1 MTVSSQGGE
10 PRFKLSGVSVCLCVQ
25 QARHW
30 KITVSYSEP
39 HLPRC
44 SCVPAV
50 LALFL
55 MLRSASLS
63 VCVLASAKQL
73 KQNFELSLCVCW
85 SCPKYVDVWKGLCQV
100 AKPIFFG
107 RGLCT
112 WYFQSTVLFSP
123 QTFSG
128 TETGWSRDEARNGAK
143 NCHNDSCE
151 GLDRLGGTG

>member
-1 MTVSSQGGE
+1 MC
-10 PRFKLSGVSVCLCVQ
+10 FLCHVFN
-25 QARHW
+25 RLDIG
-30 KITVSYSEP
+30 KS
-39 HLPRC
+39 LPRAVSLIC
-44 SCVPAV
+44 QDVPGVPAV

-55 MLRSASLS
+55 MLRFASLS

-107 RGLCT
+107 RGFCT

-128 TETGWSRDEARNGAK
+128 TETGWLRDEARNGAK

>member
-44 SCVPAV
+44 SCVFAV

-55 MLRSASLS
+55 LLRSASLS
-63 VCVLASAKQL
+63 MCVLASAKQL
-73 KQNFELSLCVCW
+73 DPVGSTVRYEMMK
-85 SCPKYVDVWKGLCQV
+85 
-100 AKPIFFG
+100 
-107 RGLCT
+107 LCT
-112 WYFQSTVLFSP
+112 GSV
-123 QTFSG
+123 
-128 TETGWSRDEARNGAK
+128 
-143 NCHNDSCE
+143 
-151 GLDRLGGTG
+151 